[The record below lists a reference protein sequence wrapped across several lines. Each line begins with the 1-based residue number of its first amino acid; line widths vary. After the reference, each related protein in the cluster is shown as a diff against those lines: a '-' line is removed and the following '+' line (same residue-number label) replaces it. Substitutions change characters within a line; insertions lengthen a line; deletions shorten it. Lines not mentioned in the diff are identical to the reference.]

1 MIPKHLAFFC
11 QQLHLE
17 CFSKFT
23 NDQEAELA
31 VIHFLFEEWLLQV
44 LCEDVDKYGL
54 TPYVHFD
61 ESIRKNLVLVRL
73 AIGSLFLPDDSFE
86 QSQNALPAPIAS
98 VCGNRRTQAKRFLRD
113 FLHHAVPEKGKE
125 MESGQLARVDAVM
138 VN

>member
-1 MIPKHLAFFC
+1 M
-11 QQLHLE
+11 
-17 CFSKFT
+17 
-23 NDQEAELA
+23 
-31 VIHFLFEEWLLQV
+31 FEEWLLQV